1 MEGHSPNGASPE
13 AVIPQVHE
21 ALRVVHDPYSAN
33 NTRQEAQ
40 AFLEQVK
47 QSSDAPLIGY
57 KLAIDSAQSPIV
69 RHYALS
75 LLSFTITQKW
85 EDFNDQQRTTVREWV
100 LQLCQAVSKDDPI
113 YLRNKVPQLWTEM
126 AKRDWSDRWP
136 DMDASLLKL
145 WQNSDLPVHKEV
157 VLFVLESLS
166 DEIFNS
172 TDYMVMLRDSVL
184 SKSCV
189 EIFTSASVLAE
200 AFPNRT
206 TSSPSIRAGE
216 EGWLVRVNSFL
227 GQCLGADVQNNEDAR
242 SCAVKSLN
250 VLASLMSW
258 AVPLAVKN
266 ANIVS
271 VVCQALAA
279 SHVSVQKA
287 ALNCLYVLYTR
298 VTFSDEDLLSLVA
311 PMFEP
316 EIVSLCQ
323 RLSEWS
329 KVDANDIDIDKYQFA
344 KKFSEMLSHL
354 ANYLV
359 SKLSIFPPTA
369 DIPGFLNLL
378 LQVVQSES
386 LVVSIPVLVSWT
398 KLLTHRTIGPDAA
411 NNDQVLGILLQVCS
425 SRQVRYEHFHE
436 DSEDPSYLFL
446 MEDTENLPERHAFLG
461 NYRRFSA
468 QVIEAIVRLKL
479 SESFEY
485 LLGQVDEVIQH
496 LYDSEPRHSV
506 TNYSKYSMPVLKID
520 TNFAVVEIALKSYAK
535 RRASEGG
542 IPPDTRAMLETYLE
556 KWGRSLL
563 AINFEDPQIRKRALQ
578 LLVALSTTALDSNSP
593 FMLSVLEH
601 ILMYWPTLQPE
612 NKAYNEAIKDLQ
624 NESMVELQRLAAKVP
639 DHLIQVYDQ
648 IASRVN
654 ELLNSGT
661 LDDKRAVAYRSF
673 LFLIIHRATKLPID
687 QRMSKLISFV
697 APTFEQWKSPQLL
710 EAISTYQGFC
720 QMLGL
725 DKAQQYLA
733 SHRVNEV
740 SEWGECKLD
749 EEGLRI
755 QAELEER
762 QQMLPL
768 RATKAFLAISVEK
781 VTKPSVAFSYS
792 IAIWKDNFQSILSAL
807 LQFLGHAHASHNPS
821 NWHGLPENIRPAVVS
836 KVLSDRF
843 WQSGISEGSK
853 DDFYN
858 RVLDKKD
865 TLEGLGSTIRGSIR
879 FVRETAYAVIYC
891 LSRMDE
897 LFYTLPELPN
907 PLAHALFSDS
917 LFISS
922 HQQISLLNLVRYLVD
937 DCPVENR
944 ENFLPPVLEACFR
957 QMDTKINS
965 EWEALASQQTVQTGG
980 DELTEEMKAESIL
993 RQVTYTAVVM
1003 VADFLDPN
1011 KKNPALKSDPSSS
1024 SALLDNEPK
1033 YPTLRRFCLSRQ
1045 GIVEPLLVFSTHAI
1059 RMKDSRCC
1067 GYILRV
1073 LRTIA
1078 SDLRAQPIGGSSDG
1092 RLNDHMAAFPI
1103 PPETVTAIREFMSTE
1118 TLQACITSFHEP
1130 YFVDTQKDL
1139 SYLMAAIYV
1148 YFVPVTNTP
1157 VKILLSLPGITTDKL
1172 QAMNEFL
1179 ANPDNTPRLQRAAM
1193 FDLLKHLKGVSIAEM
1208 GKLDAPAK
1216 KKETRSKMAQ
1226 EFMQAPNQN
1235 GGPNI
1240 PRTASPDGLDGVSN
1254 LFES

>member
-1 MEGHSPNGASPE
+1 MEGQSSNGASPE

-21 ALRVVHDPYSAN
+21 ALRVVHDAYSSN

-47 QSSDAPLIGY
+47 QSNDAPLIGY
-57 KLAIDSAQSPIV
+57 KLAIDTAQSPIV

-75 LLSFTITQKW
+75 LLAFTITQKW
-85 EDFNDQQRTTVREWV
+85 EDLTDEQRTTVREWV
-100 LQLCQAVSKDDPI
+100 LQLCQAVSKEDPT
-113 YLRNKVPQLWTEM
+113 YLRNKIPQLWTEM
-126 AKRDWSDRWP
+126 AKRDWGDRWM

-145 WQNSDLPVHKEV
+145 WQNSDLPVHKEL
-157 VLFVLESLS
+157 VLFVLETLS

-172 TDYMVMLRDSVL
+172 SDYMVVLRDSIL
-184 SKSCV
+184 SKACV

-200 AFPNRT
+200 AFPNRA
-206 TSSPSIRAGE
+206 TSTLSIRAGE
-216 EGWLVRVNSFL
+216 EGWLARVTEFL
-227 GQCLGADVQNNEDAR
+227 GQCLGADVQNNADAR

-250 VLASLMSW
+250 VIGSLMSW
-258 AVPLAVKN
+258 AVPLAIKSTN
-266 ANIVS
+266 TVS
-271 VVCQALAA
+271 VLCQALAA
-279 SHVSVQKA
+279 SHVEVQKA
-287 ALNCLYVLYTR
+287 ALNSLYVLYTR
-298 VTFSDEDLLSLVA
+298 VTFNDEEVLNLVA

-323 RLSEWS
+323 RLCEWS
-329 KVDANDIDIDKYQFA
+329 KVDANDIDVDKYQFA

-354 ANYLV
+354 ANYLA
-359 SKLSIFPPTA
+359 SKLSIFPATA
-369 DIPGFLNLL
+369 DISGFLNLL

-425 SRQVRYEHFHE
+425 SRQVRYEHFPE
-436 DSEDPSYLFL
+436 DSEDPSFLFL

-479 SESFEY
+479 SESFQY
-485 LLGQVDEVIQH
+485 LLTHVDEVMKH
-496 LYDSEPRHSV
+496 LYDSEPQHSV

-520 TNFAVVEIALKSYAK
+520 TNFAVIEIALKSYAK
-535 RRASEGG
+535 RRGSDNQISES
-542 IPPDTRAMLETYLE
+542 TRNMLEGYLE
-556 KWGRSLL
+556 EWGRSLL

-578 LLVALSTTALDSNSP
+578 LLVALSTTALDSNSS

-612 NKAYNEAIKDLQ
+612 NRAYNEAIKDLQ

-661 LDDKRAVAYRSF
+661 LDDKRVVAYRSF
-673 LFLIIHRATKLPID
+673 LFLIIHRATELSYE
-687 QRMSKLISFV
+687 QRMTKLLSFV
-697 APTFEQWKSPQLL
+697 EPTFEQWKSPQLL
-710 EAISTYQGFC
+710 EAVSTYQGFC

-740 SEWGECKLD
+740 AEWGDCKLD

-781 VTKPSVAFSYS
+781 VAKPSAAFDYS
-792 IAIWKDNFQSILSAL
+792 IALWKDHFQSILSTL

-821 NWHGLPENIRPAVVS
+821 NWQGLPESMRSMVVG

-879 FVRETAYAVIYC
+879 FVRETAYAIIYC
-891 LSRMDE
+891 LSRMDG
-897 LFYTLPELPN
+897 LFYCLPELSK
-907 PLAHALFSDS
+907 PLAQALFSDS

-944 ENFLPPVLEACFR
+944 ESFLPPVLEACFR

-965 EWEALASQQTVQTGG
+965 EWEALANQQTIQTGG

-1003 VADFLDPN
+1003 IADFLDPN
-1011 KKNPALKSDPSSS
+1011 KKNPPLKSN
-1024 SALLDNEPK
+1024 SAAIAENQPK
-1033 YPTLRRFCLSRQ
+1033 YPTLRRFCLSKQ
-1045 GIVEPLLVFSTHAI
+1045 SLVEPLLVFSTHAI

-1078 SDLRAQPIGGSSDG
+1078 SDLRAESSGSSES
-1092 RLNDHMAAFPI
+1092 RPNDPMTAFPI
-1103 PPETVTAIREFMSTE
+1103 PADTVAAIREFMSTE

-1148 YFVPVTNTP
+1148 YFVPATSTP
-1157 VKILLSLPGITTDKL
+1157 VNVLLSLPGITPDKL
-1172 QAMNEFL
+1172 RAMDDFL
-1179 ANPDNTPRLQRAAM
+1179 VNPDNTPRLQRAAM

-1226 EFMQAPNQN
+1226 GFMQAPGQDGSQN
-1235 GGPNI
+1235 V
-1240 PRTASPDGLDGVSN
+1240 PRTASPDALDGVAR